1 MSILFRRLLFLFV
14 TVLLLLGALSA
25 GWLYLRKEADER
37 LQLFIAQEAEK
48 GRDWTCDRQSFDG
61 YPFSLLMTCDRP
73 QMVAAG
79 NDLVRLNLAQ
89 LRAEASVFTLGR
101 MTVALVG
108 PLEARFTRDRL
119 LTAEWR
125 AFTIELARDHAVAAA
140 DDVAA
145 RMMRFTAAPEENV
158 RVQRLLARV
167 APTAD
172 RVPEAQAWD
181 LNLEAGD
188 VDWKGLH
195 ALTTN
200 SDPVTLQIAGIVTG
214 LASRIDQPLPQ
225 ALDAWRASGGAV
237 RLSNVRL
244 TKGDLRAGL
253 TGELRLDEQRR
264 PAGDIELWA
273 SSLEPLQP
281 LLKTLKIGANL
292 TAMTALLRAVG
303 GGAQRD
309 EEQGRIR
316 LPLGLSNGRVRVG
329 PIATP
334 IRLTPLY

>member
-1 MSILFRRLLFLFV
+1 MSILFRRLSFLFV
-14 TVLLLLGALSA
+14 TVFVLAGALTV
-25 GWLYLRKEADER
+25 GWFYLRKEADER
-37 LQLFIAQEAEK
+37 LRVFIAQEAEK
-48 GRDWTCDRQSFDG
+48 GRDWTCENRSFDG
-61 YPFSLLMTCDRP
+61 YPFALVMTCDRP

-79 NDLVRLNLAQ
+79 DDLVRLNLARLQ
-89 LRAEASVFTLGR
+89 AEASVFALGKV
-101 MTVALVG
+101 TVAMVG
-108 PLEARFTRDRL
+108 PLEARFTLDRL
-119 LTAEWR
+119 MTAEWR
-125 AFTIELARDHAVAAA
+125 DFKIELARDHAVATV

-145 RMMRFTAAPEENV
+145 RLTRFAASPEETI

-181 LNLEAGD
+181 LNLEAGGI
-188 VDWKGLH
+188 DWQGLH

-200 SDPVTLQIAGIVTG
+200 SEPLTVQIAGIVTG
-214 LASRIDQPLPQ
+214 LASRSDQPLPQ
-225 ALDAWRASGGAV
+225 ALDAWRSAGGTV
-237 RLSNVRL
+237 RLSNAQL

-253 TGELRLDEQRR
+253 TGELRLDDQRR
-264 PAGDIELWA
+264 PTGDIEVWA

-281 LLKTLKIGANL
+281 LLKTLKIGANI

-303 GGAQRD
+303 GQTAD
-309 EEQGRIR
+309 DPDRIR

-334 IRLTPLY
+334 IRLSPLY